1 MVMVPNHCEIVVLWI
16 PSHSGIKEND
26 FADKMAKEALVMTS
40 IAEIPCSHF
49 TLLHLNK
56 TKQRGRKSIVTIF
69 VYFS

>member
-40 IAEIPCSHF
+40 IAEIPCF
-49 TLLHLNK
+49 NLR
-56 TKQRGRKSIVTIF
+56 Q
-69 VYFS
+69 